1 MLKIKRGLAN
11 LLEGGVNSGDS
22 RDEPAAAASYS
33 ASLRTGAAEEEAPQR
48 AEVPAPQ
55 APQRAQPPQ
64 SVPHAPQP
72 SPQPASRPAEDW
84 GDLLVRLLAAAPE
97 DVAQR
102 LVSCLDRDVLVK
114 AFEGKSDPYLKVA
127 LMFIKK

>member
-1 MLKIKRGLAN
+1 MVLKIKRGLAN

-33 ASLRTGAAEEEAPQR
+33 ASLQTGAAEEEA
-48 AEVPAPQ
+48 V

-102 LVSCLDRDVLVK
+102 LVSCMDREVLLR
-114 AFEGKSDPYLKVA
+114 ALQRRSDPYLKVA
-127 LMFIKK
+127 LLLLA

>member
-33 ASLRTGAAEEEAPQR
+33 ASLQTGAAEEE
-48 AEVPAPQ
+48 

-64 SVPHAPQP
+64 SVPHAPQH
-72 SPQPASRPAEDW
+72 SPQPASRQAEDW

-114 AFEGKSDPYLKVA
+114 ALEGKSDPYLKVA
-127 LMFIKK
+127 LLLLAKK

>member
-1 MLKIKRGLAN
+1 MVLKIKRGLAN
-11 LLEGGVNSGDS
+11 LLEGMDSGDS
-22 RDEPAAAASYS
+22 RDEPAAAASSS
-33 ASLRTGAAEEEAPQR
+33 AGLQTRAAEEEA
-48 AEVPAPQ
+48 VAPQ

>member
-11 LLEGGVNSGDS
+11 LLEGMDSGDS
-22 RDEPAAAASYS
+22 RDEPAAAASSS
-33 ASLRTGAAEEEAPQR
+33 AGLQTRAAEEEA
-48 AEVPAPQ
+48 AAPQ

-64 SVPHAPQP
+64 SVPHAPQAA
-72 SPQPASRPAEDW
+72 QPASRPAEDW